1 MIAGHDEQLLRVAGL
16 LPRRAE
22 RVARAERLLLHS
34 HVSALK
40 GADRVGRDDEDER
53 IRMQRFHGRDDPVDE
68 TATEQRVQV
77 LRRRGLHP
85 RAEPRGHHDGG
96 EVAQSWGARIRT
108 WDRGTKTRCLTSWL
122 RPNDAS

>member
-40 GADRVGRDDEDER
+40 GADRVK
-53 IRMQRFHGRDDPVDE
+53 F
-68 TATEQRVQV
+68 
-77 LRRRGLHP
+77 
-85 RAEPRGHHDGG
+85 
-96 EVAQSWGARIRT
+96 
-108 WDRGTKTRCLTSWL
+108 
-122 RPNDAS
+122 